1 MKVKLLIILI
11 LGFGFFV
18 SSCKNETTFQ
28 GNHDP
33 EVIKTYKNQSTAVSR
48 MDSLASVNFIT
59 RQKLTEVYELSSL
72 YSSNPN
78 DSLLREILYPQ
89 MQSYFL
95 KNDSVEIRT
104 ILSELDSL
112 RVHFVEIGNLRLNKK
127 DSLRPDSVKLVDYS
141 VRYFSQ
147 DKKLIDSLQKTAQY
161 ILKKEPKK
169 FKHEFI
175 FYFNDLSTPQVE
187 NDTIS
192 SGVTQ

>member
-1 MKVKLLIILI
+1 MKVKVFIILI

-18 SSCKNETTFQ
+18 NSCKNETTFQ

-48 MDSLASVNFIT
+48 MDSLASINFIT

-72 YSSNPN
+72 YSSNPY

-95 KNDSVEIRT
+95 ENDSVEIQN
-104 ILSELDSL
+104 ILNELDSL
-112 RVHFVEIGNLRLNKK
+112 KVHFVEIGNLRLNKR
-127 DSLRPDSVKLVDYS
+127 DPLRPDSVKLVDYS
-141 VRYFSQ
+141 VRYFSN